1 MRTTRLITAPLAA
14 ALIATAVPVPA
25 AAVPADTQRPP
36 GDSDAPKLA
45 IHGSRHSEPPTANV
59 YVPPADLGPETTP
72 PTANVYVPP
81 ADLGPET
88 TPPTANV
95 YVPPA
100 DLGPE
105 TTPPAHPPT
114 GPANAQPITRPPAVV
129 AAPASGFD
137 WGSAGVGAAA
147 VLGACAITLAAILG
161 VRRRTV
167 RPRSLTT
174 R

>member
-1 MRTTRLITAPLAA
+1 MRTTRLITALLAA

-45 IHGSRHSEPPTANV
+45 IHGSRHSE
-59 YVPPADLGPETTP
+59 P

>member
-1 MRTTRLITAPLAA
+1 MRTTRLITALLAA
-14 ALIATAVPVPA
+14 GLIATAVPVPA

-88 TPPTANV
+88 TPP
-95 YVPPA
+95 
-100 DLGPE
+100 
-105 TTPPAHPPT
+105 AHPPT
-114 GPANAQPITRPPAVV
+114 GPANGQPITRPPAVV
-129 AAPASGFD
+129 ATPASGFD

>member
-45 IHGSRHSEPPTANV
+45 IHGSRHSE
-59 YVPPADLGPETTP
+59 P